1 MRNLITLLS
10 LSFLTCCQGQDKE
23 MKIQLYSDPKIE
35 SNNLENQI
43 NQNTEPETM
52 KITDIKKKDYFAYM
66 RSSNTQFEVLVDD
79 VPVFRFFGKESKSGM
94 GMNGDIPINSG
105 LLKSGKHN
113 IQGKMY
119 PKYGNTSLV
128 SRSYLTLEF
137 SIRESNTLNIHKL
150 YEISPP
156 DSHPNSDKTAIINP
170 IEGLPYYE
178 LNTELEVQLPFNIIG
193 WTESVDLKKE
203 MENGNDIKSEV
214 KSAYDKIRQIID
226 KKDIIGFSEL
236 IKEREAL
243 LATAFYFTKDEEKKE
258 LEEFLDLIKNPD
270 YELAPYPAEAD
281 LHFYGYGKLVTLFTK
296 EREGVIKLINKKD
309 PNEEIVLDFYFH
321 RKQKEDKLEVI
332 L

>member
-1 MRNLITLLS
+1 MNIKIYQDNKTTDEIDEGKSRINNIYENTQNTYKLEIS
-10 LSFLTCCQGQDKE
+10 LSKCEGV
-23 MKIQLYSDPKIE
+23 
-35 SNNLENQI
+35 
-43 NQNTEPETM
+43 
-52 KITDIKKKDYFAYM
+52 
-66 RSSNTQFEVLVDD
+66 VLVDD
-79 VPVFRFFGKESKSGM
+79 VPSYTFWGDKSKYRTRVFV
-94 GMNGDIPINSG
+94 PINN
-105 LLKSGKHN
+105 LLLNNGKH
-113 IQGKMY
+113 IIKLQVF
-119 PKYGNTSLV
+119 PKKGDLKFEKYAFGSVEAIL
-128 SRSYLTLEF
+128 YKDLTF
-137 SIRESNTLNIHKL
+137 NDQIKINSISTPSE
-150 YEISPP
+150 
-156 DSHPNSDKTAIINP
+156 DKKNL
-170 IEGLPYYE
+170 EGLPYYE

-203 MENGNDIKSEV
+203 MENGNDIKNEV

-309 PNEEIVLDFYFH
+309 PNEEIILDFYFH
-321 RKQKEDKLEVI
+321 RKQKEEKLEVI

>member
-10 LSFLTCCQGQDKE
+10 LSFLVCCQGQDKD
-23 MKIQLYSDPKIE
+23 MKIQIHSDPKIE

-43 NQNTEPETM
+43 NQNIEPETM
-52 KITDIKKKDYFAYM
+52 KIADIKNKSYGAYI
-66 RSSNTQFEVLVDD
+66 RSSNIQLEVLVDD
-79 VPVFRFFGKESKSGM
+79 VPVFRFFGQQSEKGT
-94 GMNGDIPINSG
+94 GMNGRLPLNSF
-105 LLKSGKHN
+105 LLKGGKHN

-119 PKYGNTSLV
+119 PKHGSTSLV
-128 SRSYLTLEF
+128 FHSALTLDF
-137 SIRESNTLNIHKL
+137 SVREANTLENLELFNI
-150 YEISPP
+150 ESP
-156 DSHPNSDKTAIINP
+156 DKTNKDGNIINP

-214 KSAYDKIRQIID
+214 KSAYDKIRKIID

-309 PNEEIVLDFYFH
+309 PNEVIVFDFYFH
-321 RKQKEDKLEVI
+321 RKQEGGKLEVI